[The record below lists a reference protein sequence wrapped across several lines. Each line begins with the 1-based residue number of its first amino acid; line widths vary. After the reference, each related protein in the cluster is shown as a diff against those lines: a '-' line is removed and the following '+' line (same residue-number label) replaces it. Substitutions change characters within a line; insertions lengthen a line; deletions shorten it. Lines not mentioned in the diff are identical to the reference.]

1 MAEGD
6 GVADQ
11 GIRVRLDGTASESDI
26 DALRKWLEREQRL
39 DERVRAGELQ
49 ILERPRTDESGTPMG
64 IGMDIVVA
72 MAGGAGAALCKELLE
87 YVRRSVEEWRDVR
100 RGVENGDPPT
110 GRVDIVDL
118 HDDR

>member
-1 MAEGD
+1 MANQGNQ
-6 GVADQ
+6 GNQ
-11 GIRVRLDGTASESDI
+11 GIRVTLDGTASESDI
-26 DALRKWLEREQRL
+26 GALRKWLEREQRL

-49 ILERPRTDESGTPMG
+49 IHERPRTDETGAPMG
-64 IGMDIVVA
+64 VGMEIVVA
-72 MAGGAGAALCKELLE
+72 MAGGAGAAVFKELLE

-100 RGVENGDPPT
+100 RGVENGPPPE